1 MKKEP
6 RGLGKGLSALLGEVP
21 DADKLRQ
28 PVGYLNKEI
37 AGARG
42 RQENTADILR
52 IPVDMIEPN
61 PFQPRMSFDQTAL
74 EELAASIRT
83 LGLIQPVTVRR
94 TSERRYQII
103 SGERRYKAC
112 RIVGMTTIP
121 AYIRDTDDQGML
133 EMAIVE
139 NVQRE
144 DLDPI
149 ELALSYRRLIEE
161 CQLTQDS
168 LAERVGKKRATV
180 TNTIRLLKLP
190 AKVQHDI
197 KVGLL
202 SAGHAKAILG
212 VDAPEIQE
220 QLCDLVIRDGLS
232 VRELESLVRKLQ
244 IDPDAARGKVRPQQ
258 PRQELPQDYC
268 RILEHVGKYFSR
280 DISLKRSSNGKG
292 VMTIRFDSD
301 EEVRKFVKALEEKQ
315 F

>member
-1 MKKEP
+1 MSKEP

-21 DADKLRQ
+21 NADQLRR
-28 PVGYLNKEI
+28 PVGYVNKEI
-37 AGARG
+37 VGSRP
-42 RQENTADILR
+42 RTENTADILR

-61 PFQPRMSFDQTAL
+61 PYQPRMSFDNSSL
-74 EELAASIRT
+74 EELAASIRS
-83 LGLIQPVTVRR
+83 LGLIQPITVRR
-94 TSERRYQII
+94 ITDRRYQII

-112 RIVGMTTIP
+112 RMAGMSTIP
-121 AYIRDTDDQGML
+121 AYIRDANDQGML
-133 EMAIVE
+133 ELAIVE

-161 CQLTQDS
+161 CHLTQDS
-168 LAERVGKKRATV
+168 LADRVGKKRATV
-180 TNTIRLLKLP
+180 ANTIRLLKLP

-212 VDAPEIQE
+212 VDSSEVQE

-232 VRELESLVRKLQ
+232 VRELEDIVRKLQ
-244 IDPDAARGKVRPQQ
+244 VDPETVRLRPAAAAA
-258 PRQELPQDYC
+258 QELPADYL
-268 RILEHVGKYFSR
+268 RILEHVGKFFSK
-280 DISLKRSSNGKG
+280 DISLKRSASGKG
-292 VMTIRFDSD
+292 TMTIRFDSD
-301 EEVRKFVKALEEKQ
+301 EEVSAFVRALEEKQ